1 DEDHPAIAV
10 PRLVPAAKQ
19 QLKFLLAPDQ
29 RRQSRRG
36 RMERLEAALDSAFAQ
51 HLPGSHRLGKTL
63 HLDRAKTP
71 VFEQV
76 TTQAART
83 RTDHKGIGVS
93 KTLQARRQVRR
104 LAHYRPLAH
113 VALVPEIAN
122 DYQPGGD
129 SDTNLEWARAAQP
142 VGRFDER

>member
-1 DEDHPAIAV
+1 
-10 PRLVPAAKQ
+10 VPAAKQ

-51 HLPGSHRLGKTL
+51 HLPGSHGLGKAL
-63 HLDRAKTP
+63 HLDCAKIT

-76 TTQAART
+76 TKQAART
-83 RTDHKGIGVS
+83 RTDHKGIGFG

-104 LAHYRPLAH
+104 LADYRALAQ
-113 VALVPEIAN
+113 VALVHEIAYN
-122 DYQPGGD
+122 YQPGGD
-129 SDTNLEWARAAQP
+129 SDTNLERAGAAEP